1 MAHSV
6 MGGDGGASL
15 LAGAFTAALLV
26 FGIVFLSI
34 NLI

>member
-1 MAHSV
+1 MAHSA
-6 MGGDGGASL
+6 MGGDSGAGL

>member
-6 MGGDGGASL
+6 MGGDGGAGL
-15 LAGAFTAALLV
+15 LADAFTAALLV

-34 NLI
+34 TPI

>member
-1 MAHSV
+1 MAHSA
-6 MGGDGGASL
+6 MGGNGGTGL